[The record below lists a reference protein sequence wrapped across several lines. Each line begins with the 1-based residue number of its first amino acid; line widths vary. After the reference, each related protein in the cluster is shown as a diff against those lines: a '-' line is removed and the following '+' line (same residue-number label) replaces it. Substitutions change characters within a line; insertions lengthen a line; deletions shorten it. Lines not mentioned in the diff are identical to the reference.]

1 MNTQLK
7 NYLELQ
13 SKFKRMEDTVD
24 TWAIDYAL
32 EKLAPLVQD
41 GFDYD
46 DITNFILARWD
57 LFVHGGKLD
66 ELLETYKR
74 ELKEETKTK

>member
-24 TWAIDYAL
+24 TWAVEISY
-32 EKLAPLVQD
+32 
-41 GFDYD
+41 
-46 DITNFILARWD
+46 
-57 LFVHGGKLD
+57 
-66 ELLETYKR
+66 
-74 ELKEETKTK
+74 